1 MEDTAT
7 TLEDLQFPVGLTEP
21 PPTVKSLPELNP
33 MGVQHLEKKRK
44 QPQYNIVSGS
54 YRVYKN
60 EAAFFNM

>member
-7 TLEDLQFPVGLTEP
+7 KLEDLQLPAGLTEP
-21 PPTVKSLPELNP
+21 PPTVKNLPELNP

-54 YRVYKN
+54 YKV
-60 EAAFFNM
+60 